1 MRHRVDITCLVF
13 RIKEIFLTFSFARTR
28 YFCMFLQSEE
38 RVFGENF
45 YFSNSEIKISCHRRA
60 YLPIINS
67 SLVLF
72 ARNIFLR
79 SVKRK
84 YNKALGRKYSIRIRK
99 IRFTFWNKSSE
110 ISISFRILTRLFEHR
125 LAWAKMGLFGRK
137 TKGRII
143 RKIPVGGESWT
154 GYFRRIIN
162 RISRPLNA

>member
-72 ARNIFLR
+72 ARNIFCEAWR
-79 SVKRK
+79 GNITKHSVE
-84 YNKALGRKYSIRIRK
+84 NIIIRIRK

-110 ISISFRILTRLFEHR
+110 ISISFHILTRLFEHR